1 MSKKNIGIT
10 VLITLI
16 AGLILFLSNMTDKIF
31 TPAYLKYQV
40 YLGGEKIGVIDNEE
54 ELYNALTYVIA

>member
-31 TPAYLKYQV
+31 TPAYLK
-40 YLGGEKIGVIDNEE
+40 
-54 ELYNALTYVIA
+54 